1 MPTKVELPPPPPVA
15 DRVSDEGGGSDWV
28 HLITARHDI
37 DAHLLEGRLHEAGIE
52 SRQVKDRNAP
62 GAWLMGGSN
71 PWAPVGIL
79 VHRIQLDD
87 ARLVLAEISLD
98 GPNADELAALARSR
112 RRSFPVVWWVTA
124 LLLGLVLT
132 VLALNQLARSTTFCQ
147 IPALCD
153 QSGTP

>member
-1 MPTKVELPPPPPVA
+1 MPTDIDLPPVILDPIP
-15 DRVSDEGGGSDWV
+15 DEGGGSDWV

-37 DAHLLEGRLHEAGIE
+37 DAHLLIGRLEEAGIE
-52 SRQVKDRNAP
+52 CRQVKDRNAP
-62 GAWLMGGSN
+62 GAWLLGGSN

-79 VHRIQLDD
+79 VKKLQLED

-98 GPNADELAALARSR
+98 GPSADELAVLARTR
-112 RRSFPVVWWVTA
+112 RKSFPVLWWVTA
-124 LLLGLVLT
+124 LLLGIVLS

-147 IPALCD
+147 IPVLCE